1 MSASVALSDFLQ
13 AVRNSGIVPAERLD
27 RIVKQRGLDA
37 APSSKHAA
45 RELIRAKLL
54 TVFQAERLLE
64 GRYRGFLLNQYR
76 IDDILGAG
84 GMGWLYLAHDLQN
97 DRRVV
102 VKVLA
107 DRFKLDAGMLARF
120 KLEATAGMRLR
131 HPNIIRTYELG
142 ATGNV
147 DYFVMEFVPGLN
159 VQELIDV
166 SGPIPWPQACD
177 VIRQTALALQHAHE
191 QGMVHRDVKPAN
203 ILVTADGTAKLVDFG
218 LALLDQSID
227 ADEFSLAMVFGHD
240 CLGTADYIPPEQARD
255 SFHVDQRADIY
266 SLGGT
271 LFYALSGRVPFDF
284 PSVRK
289 TIEAHQKLP
298 RPSVRRLVDD
308 VPPRLDAI
316 IQRMMARRPE
326 DRFATAAEV
335 AEVLR
340 PFCRRKRFQFDFRKI
355 LKARQKLIRKKIEQ
369 KLQEQKS
376 KLQAAARQLEASGQT
391 GSSAALLDTITGAKS
406 RTAGC
411 TVLSLVDPFGIDR
424 TASKIAALSRV
435 HSSGRLAETSDVAL
449 ATQAAGGGDGVVA
462 IVRTPSTARLLPFDG
477 SEPQTLHPPRVL
489 LGRRDH
495 CDIVL
500 HNGKVSSEHCEFAF
514 EQGSWWLRDLKSK
527 NGVQVNGRRV
537 TEAKLRDGDRVTIAK
552 EFHYRFE
559 ESAG

>member
-1 MSASVALSDFLQ
+1 MGSSVALTEFLQ
-13 AVRNSGIVPAERLD
+13 AVRNSGIVPPERLD
-27 RIVKQRGLDA
+27 RLVKQRGLDA

-45 RELIRAKLL
+45 RELVRAKLL

-84 GMGWLYLAHDLQN
+84 GMGWLYLAHDLKN

-107 DRFKLDAGMLARF
+107 DRFKLDSGMLARF

-159 VQELIDV
+159 VQELVDV
-166 SGPIPWPQACD
+166 SGPIPYKQACD
-177 VIRQTALALQHAHE
+177 VIRQAALGLHHAHE

-203 ILVTADGTAKLVDFG
+203 ILVTADGTVKLVDFG

-255 SFHVDQRADIY
+255 SFHVDRRADIY

-271 LFYALSGRVPFDF
+271 LFYAISGRVPFDF
-284 PSVRK
+284 PSVRQ

-298 RPSVRRLVDD
+298 RPSVRKLVDE
-308 VPPRLDAI
+308 VPPELDAI

-335 AEVLR
+335 AKALG
-340 PFCRRKRFQFDFRKI
+340 PFCERKRFHFDFRKI

-369 KLQEQKS
+369 KLHEQKI
-376 KLQAAARQLEASGQT
+376 KLESARRELEAAGVS

-411 TVLSLVDPFGIDR
+411 TVLSLVDPYGIDR

-435 HSSGRLAETSDVAL
+435 RSSGRLSETSDVAL
-449 ATQAAGGGDGVVA
+449 ATEAAPGAERVVTS
-462 IVRTPSTARLLPFDG
+462 VRTPSTARLLPFHG
-477 SEPQTLHPPRVL
+477 SEPPTLQPPRVV

-500 HNGKVSSEHCEFAF
+500 RDGKVSGEHCEFAF
-514 EQGSWWLRDLKSK
+514 EQGSWWVRDLNSK
-527 NGVQVNGRRV
+527 NGIQVNGRRV
-537 TEAKLRDGDRVTIAK
+537 TEAKLQDGDRVTIAK

-559 ESAG
+559 ESAR